1 MKKPSILTTACAAL
15 LCAQLSFASTAVA
28 QAPLAAPGG
37 DVVLTV
43 KGGIENTNAADAAA
57 FDLSMIE
64 ALEAT
69 EYKTKTIWTEGEQV
83 FKGVLLS
90 TLLDALGSDGS
101 VISAIAA
108 NDYLVSIPIDDETFE
123 GALVAYELNGKKMS
137 RREKG
142 PLWIVYPYD
151 SDEKYRSETVY
162 SRSIWQ
168 LDRITVK

>member
-1 MKKPSILTTACAAL
+1 MKKSILRSTVTAAMMCVQVSVASIAS
-15 LCAQLSFASTAVA
+15 AQDTLS
-28 QAPLAAPGG
+28 APTQ
-37 DVVLTV
+37 DVVLSVNGT
-43 KGGIENTNAADAAA
+43 INTTNMPEAAQ
-57 FDLSMIE
+57 FDLDMIY

-69 EYKTKTIWTEGEQV
+69 EYKTDTIWTKGEQT
-83 FKGVLLS
+83 FKGVLLT
-90 TLLDALGSDGS
+90 TLLDAIGATGTE
-101 VISAIAA
+101 ISAIAA
-108 NDYLVSIPIDDETFE
+108 NDYAVSIPLDDDTTQ
-123 GALVAYELNGKKMS
+123 GALIAYELNGKQMS

>member
-1 MKKPSILTTACAAL
+1 MKKPSILTTTIAAIM
-15 LCAQLSFASTAVA
+15 CAQISFASAA
-28 QAPLAAPGG
+28 LAEAPIAAPSG

-43 KGGIENTNAADAAA
+43 KGEIGNTNASDAAA
-57 FDLSMIE
+57 FDLEMIH

-69 EYKTKTIWTEGEQV
+69 EYKTETIWTEGEQV

-90 TLLDALGSDGS
+90 TLLEALGSDGS
-101 VISAIAA
+101 EISAIAA
-108 NDYLVSIPIDDETFE
+108 NDYSVSIPLNDETFE
-123 GALVAYELNGKKMS
+123 GALVAYELNGKQMS